1 MLRICKGFDSI
12 DHRLTCICIK
22 QQMHYGRKMNQ
33 CEFDAFN
40 LNMIIQTISENLSI
54 EVRITENQEY
64 NK

>member
-1 MLRICKGFDSI
+1 
-12 DHRLTCICIK
+12 
-22 QQMHYGRKMNQ
+22 MNQ